1 MKREFKWE
9 KKYLYWGI
17 TAFLVIVASI
27 TFFTA
32 VSHWRG
38 GLSFVGKLVK
48 TLSPVIYGLIF
59 TYLLNKAMMFFE
71 NAFLRR
77 LGARLCKKRPAWA
90 KRVTRALGV
99 LLTMALALVV
109 VGGALALILPQ
120 IYSSVESLVARMPRY
135 VRTAVQWIERILA
148 DNPELENA
156 LVNLVG
162 NFTEWLTDWIQS
174 SFLAQGKQIITNLTS
189 GVIGVLREIAN
200 ILIGVVVAVYV
211 LYHKEKFAAQSKK
224 ALYGVFKT
232 NRANALLR
240 GLHFTDKTCGSFVTS
255 KLIDSLIV
263 GIVCYVAMILLKM
276 PYPALISVMVGVTNV
291 VPFFGPFIGGIPSAL
306 LVLLENP
313 AKALIFVIFV
323 VILQQLDGNVLYP
336 RIQGGSIGLS
346 GFWILFAILLFG
358 GLFGFWGF
366 ILGVPV
372 FAVIY
377 AAVKSFVNGSLT
389 VKGMPTDTELYERAL
404 YFTSGTNE
412 PVYKNAPAADG
423 DVKTDETAD

>member
-1 MKREFKWE
+1 LKREFKWE

-17 TAFLVIVASI
+17 TAFLVIAGSI

-38 GLSFVGKLVK
+38 GFAFIRQIIKI
-48 TLSPVIYGLIF
+48 LSPVIYGLVF
-59 TYLLNKAMMFFE
+59 TYLLNKVMTFFE
-71 NAFLRR
+71 RAFLIK
-77 LGARLCKKRPAWA
+77 LGARLCRKRPERA
-90 KRVTRALGV
+90 KRVTRSLGV
-99 LLTMALALVV
+99 LLTVALAFVV

-120 IYSSVESLVARMPRY
+120 IYTSVESLVARMPYY
-135 VRTAVQWIERILA
+135 VRTAVQWIERILE

-162 NFTEWLTDWIQS
+162 NFTEWLTNWIQS

-189 GVIGVLREIAN
+189 GVIGVLRELVN
-200 ILIGVVVAVYV
+200 ILIGIVVAVYV

-224 ALYGVFKT
+224 ALYGVFRT
-232 NRANALLR
+232 RRANALLR

-263 GIVCYVAMILLKM
+263 GIVCYVAMILLKI
-276 PYPALISVMVGVTNV
+276 PYPALISVMVGVTNII
-291 VPFFGPFIGGIPSAL
+291 PFFGPFIGGIPSAV

-313 AKALIFVIFV
+313 SKALIFVIFIV
-323 VILQQLDGNVLYP
+323 VLQQLDGNVLYP

-377 AAVKSFVNGSLT
+377 AAVKSFVNGSLKGKGLPSETDVYET
-389 VKGMPTDTELYERAL
+389 VL
-404 YFTSGTNE
+404 YFTSDANE
-412 PVYKNAPAADG
+412 PVYKTAPAARG
-423 DVKTDETAD
+423 EKTDETAD